1 MKTNTPPMV
10 SPVSSPSAT
19 LSFGKRQSCG
29 IVILN
34 DAAELLLCHVTGH
47 DHWDLPKGG
56 GADAETPLQT
66 ALRETREETGLLLDA
81 AGLIDLGCVPYRARK
96 DLHLFA
102 ARVPRFDPG
111 LLWCESR
118 FDDDASGTRLP
129 EMDGFGWFAFADVPV
144 QCTRKLSAV
153 LRERLDLPAQL
164 QQQRQRSPTLPQFM
178 PAPATAPAPSTWL
191 PPPRLSA

>member
-1 MKTNTPPMV
+1 MKSNPDMLSPM
-10 SPVSSPSAT
+10 PS
-19 LSFGKRQSCG
+19 LSAGLPYGKRLSCG
-29 IVILN
+29 IVIVN
-34 DAAELLLCHVTGH
+34 DEAELLLCHVTGH

-56 GADAETPLQT
+56 GANDETPLQT
-66 ALRETREETGLLLDA
+66 ALRETREETGLVLDHASLLDL
-81 AGLIDLGCVPYRARK
+81 GLLPYRARK

-111 LLWCESR
+111 LLWCDSR
-118 FDDDASGTRLP
+118 FDDNLSGTRLP

-153 LRERLDLPAQL
+153 LRERLDLPALLAQL
-164 QQQRQRSPTLPQFM
+164 HLRELTVPQFV
-178 PAPATAPAPSTWL
+178 PAPPGVPAPSTWL